1 MNSIHLNGKK
11 KMATNNWNDENSW
24 NVDYF
29 LITFNVFTKMAMGM
43 SINIIKQMRIIVE
56 FLI

>member
-1 MNSIHLNGKK
+1 
-11 KMATNNWNDENSW
+11 MATNNCNDEKSW

-43 SINIIKQMRIIVE
+43 SIIIIKQMRIIVK

>member
-1 MNSIHLNGKK
+1 
-11 KMATNNWNDENSW
+11 MATNNCNDEKSW
-24 NVDYF
+24 SVDYF

-43 SINIIKQMRIIVE
+43 SIIIIKQMRIIVK